1 MCCIFCINYIY
12 IYAFS
17 RCFYPKR
24 LTGYTF
30 ILFFYQYVI
39 LTYVNIIIPK
49 MSNNHSYW
57 DAKYIMLYTLE
68 LENKIKTKTNLQLF
82 CINIIVYVTIIIA
95 YYYTYK

>member
-1 MCCIFCINYIY
+1 MHLAD
-12 IYAFS
+12 AFIQS
-17 RCFYPKR
+17 DLPAIHLFYF
-24 LTGYTF
+24 F
-30 ILFFYQYVI
+30 ISMSYWH
-39 LTYVNIIIPK
+39 VNIIIPK

-57 DAKYIMLYTLE
+57 DEKYIMLYTLE